1 MTKLNDLCGINFTLQ
16 KATQGGN
23 IFTGNKHVCLLKPVN
38 RDYIGTIKKPL
49 YYLNLLMNGKSEYLT
64 GLFATNDE
72 SIFSGDYKDTLGIKH
87 IVKLHFSDAGKSMQ
101 IKAAS

>member
-1 MTKLNDLCGINFTLQ
+1 MATLNDLCGINFTLQ

-23 IFTGNKHVCLLKPVN
+23 IFIGEKHVCLLKPVN
-38 RDYIGTIKKPL
+38 REYTGTIKKPL

-72 SIFSGDYKDTLGIKH
+72 SIFSGDYKDALGIKH
-87 IVKLHFSDAGKSMQ
+87 IVKLYFADAGKAMQ